1 MTRFVG
7 WLVVNAMALGAA
19 VWLFQGITLLGATT
33 TDRVVT
39 LVVVGGIFGLVSS
52 VVKPVLKVVSFPFI
66 VLSLGLLLLVINAL
80 MLLLTSW
87 IAGRLDL
94 GFHVSGFVVA
104 VLGSIVISIAGMV
117 LNAVM
122 PDGRR

>member
-19 VWLFQGITLLGATT
+19 VWLFQGITLRGATT
-33 TDRVVT
+33 SGRVVT

>member
-19 VWLFQGITLLGATT
+19 VWLFQGITLRGATT
-33 TDRVVT
+33 SDRVVT

>member
-7 WLVVNAMALGAA
+7 WLVVNALALGAA
-19 VWLFQGITLLGATT
+19 TWLFDGITLRGATVA
-33 TDRVVT
+33 DRVVT
-39 LVVVGGIFGLVSS
+39 LVVVGGIFGVVSS

-66 VLSLGLLLLVINAL
+66 ILTLGLLLLVINAL

-94 GFHVSGFVVA
+94 GFHVSGFWVA
-104 VLGSIVISIAGMV
+104 VLGSIVISLAGIV

-122 PDGRR
+122 PDGDR